1 LIRKFFNWSGNLTG
15 SRGVRRIM
23 AKSNEDNFYRIDDKV
38 IELKGAEK
46 EAFIAQREADKA
58 EQALLETEYKAK
70 QDARESAL
78 KKLAEIAGLTEEELA
93 SIL

>member
-1 LIRKFFNWSGNLTG
+1 MTTEKIFIQIGNEVL
-15 SRGVRRIM
+15 
-23 AKSNEDNFYRIDDKV
+23 
-38 IELKGAEK
+38 ELKGAEK
-46 EAFIAQREADKA
+46 EAYLIDRDARRAEAFI
-58 EQALLETEYKAK
+58 LETEYKAK